1 MRQYLKPYLF
11 SLLPILTTQG
21 FALYNGNPSLPMMPE
36 EGMFI
41 SKEKWFGVKVGYQF
55 DDVYDRR
62 LRMAHRHVDGQRRKV
77 QEYES
82 LSNQGVLTF
91 NFNDRVEIFG
101 TLGVM
106 SFELSQRP
114 FKDTKVS
121 YHTETHFAWG
131 VGGRAILA
139 YWGDLQIGVNA
150 SYLHSDLPLS
160 SVRIN
165 GESFGKKHAEAEFRQ
180 WQIGAGVSYRFHWFV
195 PYVGLDYSDFRTKIE
210 HLNAL
215 KFLFHRNH
223 VVFKEVYPLGG
234 FLGFGLSPD
243 KGFNINFEA
252 RFINEN
258 AVSVSGDFK
267 F

>member
-1 MRQYLKPYLF
+1 MRSLRFFFVFLVCSLKA
-11 SLLPILTTQG
+11 
-21 FALYNGNPSLPMMPE
+21 FALYNGNPSFPMMPE

-41 SKEKWFGVKVGYQF
+41 SNEVWFGIKIGDQF
-55 DDVYDRR
+55 DWVYDRR
-62 LRMAHRHVDGQRRKV
+62 LHMAHRHVDEQRKKV

-101 TLGVM
+101 SLGAM

-114 FKDTKVS
+114 FEDTKVS
-121 YHTETHFAWG
+121 YHTHMHFAWG

-139 YWGDLQIGVNA
+139 YWGDLQVSINA
-150 SYLHSDLPLS
+150 GYLQSNLPLS
-160 SVRIN
+160 SVEAN
-165 GESFGKKHAEAEFRQ
+165 GKSYEKKHTVAEFRE
-180 WQIGAGVSYRFHWFV
+180 WQIGAGLSYRYAWFI
-195 PYVGLDYSDFRTKIE
+195 PYLGFDFSDFRMKIE
-210 HLNAL
+210 DLSSL

-223 VVFKEVYPLGG
+223 IVFKETYPFGI
-234 FLGFGLSPD
+234 FLGFGLSPE

-258 AVSVSGDFK
+258 ALSVSGDFK